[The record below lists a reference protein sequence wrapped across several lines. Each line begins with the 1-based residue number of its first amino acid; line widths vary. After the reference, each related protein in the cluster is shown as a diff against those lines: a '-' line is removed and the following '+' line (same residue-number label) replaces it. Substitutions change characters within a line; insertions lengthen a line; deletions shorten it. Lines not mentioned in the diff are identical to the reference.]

1 MPPYRTIPSNEEPKK
16 LGKNIKRGEL
26 IPPINLDKETIDW
39 NSAERR

>member
-1 MPPYRTIPSNEEPKK
+1 MPEVYLSLEK

-26 IPPINLDKETIDW
+26 IPPINLDKETIDR